1 MDYPMPGQRMF
12 GVSPTS
18 DSGTGGWVHADPPSP
33 RAVADA
39 EELPSTLLMIG
50 ETGDQ
55 PNSDLWGVRLA
66 GPVPVDGAPARVE
79 ALSRFDIVW
88 LREAD
93 RLTDDAFTALNEAVA
108 ERGCGIGRVHGWNPL
123 TQAHLVCRP
132 L

>member
-1 MDYPMPGQRMF
+1 MPGQRMF

-93 RLTDDAFTALNEAVA
+93 RLTDRSEEHTSELQSLMRTSYAAFCLKKKKQNK
-108 ERGCGIGRVHGWNPL
+108 
-123 TQAHLVCRP
+123 
-132 L
+132 

>member
-66 GPVPVDGAPARVE
+66 GTVPVDGAPAGEE
-79 ALSRFDIVW
+79 ARSRFDLGW
-88 LREAD
+88 LPQA
-93 RLTDDAFTALNEAVA
+93 
-108 ERGCGIGRVHGWNPL
+108 GRP
-123 TQAHLVCRP
+123 AHAAIQHRRASG
-132 L
+132 

>member
-1 MDYPMPGQRMF
+1 MPGQRMF

-66 GPVPVDGAPARVE
+66 GPAPVDGAPARL
-79 ALSRFDIVW
+79 AGLSRCAIAW
-88 LREAD
+88 PREAAPPSAAA
-93 RLTDDAFTALNEAVA
+93 LTARTEAGADLGSALLY
-108 ERGCGIGRVHGWNPL
+108 IGRAP
-123 TQAHLVCRP
+123 
-132 L
+132 

>member
-93 RLTDDAFTALNEAVA
+93 RLTDAAFTALIEARSEEHTA
-108 ERGCGIGRVHGWNPL
+108 ELQSLMRNS
-123 TQAHLVCRP
+123 
-132 L
+132 

>member
-1 MDYPMPGQRMF
+1 MPGQRMF

-79 ALSRFDIVW
+79 ALPRFAIVCPT
-88 LREAD
+88 AAA
-93 RLTDDAFTALNEAVA
+93 RLTDAAFPAPPARVPDL
-108 ERGCGIGRVHGWNPL
+108 GCGLWFEATLGRKRADAGK
-123 TQAHLVCRP
+123 
-132 L
+132 

>member
-1 MDYPMPGQRMF
+1 MLARQRQAKHISFLLQCTKLQRMF

-55 PNSDLWGVRLA
+55 PNSDPWGLSMA
-66 GPVPVDGAPARVE
+66 GPGQVQGAPACGA
-79 ALSRFDIVW
+79 ALLWLAIV
-88 LREAD
+88 
-93 RLTDDAFTALNEAVA
+93 
-108 ERGCGIGRVHGWNPL
+108 
-123 TQAHLVCRP
+123 
-132 L
+132 